1 MKPSVRPTP
10 DQIRN
15 YRLVQI
21 DSVFLGMVVAGGTF
35 LPVFLVKL
43 GASGTAVGLL
53 TAIPALVAF
62 TLAIPFG
69 RWLQGRRN
77 IVPWYSRLRLLAW
90 LSYGTMGVASALLP
104 RDIAVASI
112 LGIWAIASLP
122 STAGLVAFPIVMDG
136 AAGPNGRFDL
146 LGRRWA
152 ISGVVTSIAVVIAGQ
167 GLMLL
172 PFPTNFEVLFVAI
185 SIAGCGSFLVTR
197 RIVLPDQ
204 VPSGIAR
211 PSSIRARLRAPIDV
225 VRSSPSFLRFEVR
238 SLAYTASIGLAM
250 PLLPLFYVNEVHAP
264 NGWIGV
270 IGASQSAGAVI
281 GYLTVRQLARRRSAA
296 GILLPA
302 LLTAAAVPA
311 ALSVMSWLPAI
322 AIAVFVGGL
331 AAAGAQLAL
340 FDELM
345 RRIPREHGVT
355 FSSVDQSV
363 QNLALIVAPSI
374 GGTLEIAIGIRNGL
388 IVTAIVAL
396 GAFGLFAYDWW
407 RRRRATGTSDGN
419 PTEPVPAAGP
429 TSAPV
434 PLPAAGPTSAF
445 VPPTTPEPV
454 PAPVTQP
461 APVPVSA
468 AVSDAVG
475 VDDLQI
481 GAGDAPEGVQVAVVP
496 ATVGGTGDVPG

>member
-1 MKPSVRPTP
+1 MPHMKPSVRPTP
-10 DQIRN
+10 DQVRN

-21 DSVFLGMVVAGGTF
+21 DSVFLGLVVAAGTF

-53 TAIPALVAF
+53 TAIPALIAF

-77 IVPWYSRLRLLAW
+77 IVPWYSRLRLLGW
-90 LSYGTMGVASALLP
+90 LSYGTMGVASAVLP
-104 RDIAVASI
+104 REIAVPAI

-152 ISGVVTSIAVVIAGQ
+152 ISGVVTSIGVVIAGQ
-167 GLMLL
+167 ALTVL
-172 PFPTNFEVLFVAI
+172 PFPTNFETLFVAI
-185 SIAGCGSFLVTR
+185 SVAGFGSFLVTR

-204 VPSGIAR
+204 VPSTNAR

-225 VRSSPSFLRFEVR
+225 VRTSPSFLRFEVR

-250 PLLPLFYVNEVHAP
+250 PLLPLFYVNELHAP

-281 GYLTVRQLARRRSAA
+281 GYLTVRKLSRRRSAS

-302 LLTAAAVPA
+302 LLVAAAVPA
-311 ALSVMSWLPAI
+311 ALSTLSWLPVI
-322 AIAVFVGGL
+322 ATAMFIGGL
-331 AAAGAQLAL
+331 AAAGVQLAL
-340 FDELM
+340 FDEMM

-363 QNLALIVAPSI
+363 QNLALIVAPSV
-374 GGTLEIAIGIRNGL
+374 GGTLEVAIGIRNGL
-388 IVTAIVAL
+388 IVTAIAAL

-407 RRRRATGTSDGN
+407 RRRRRSATPGGGTAS
-419 PTEPVPAAGP
+419 PAGP
-429 TSAPV
+429 
-434 PLPAAGPTSAF
+434 AG
-445 VPPTTPEPV
+445 VE
-454 PAPVTQP
+454 
-461 APVPVSA
+461 
-468 AVSDAVG
+468 
-475 VDDLQI
+475 DLQVRH
-481 GAGDAPEGVQVAVVP
+481 GDAPESEPVVIIP
-496 ATVGGTGDVPG
+496 TAAGGTGDLPR